1 MTMPGRRIDDPHW
14 VRYEVSHLIEEHL
27 SAWAEFCR
35 ERDRLQEGPLRHSP
49 SEMHRA
55 NHARP
60 RMEMTAKLL
69 DLALGAV
76 GPVQLDGRLFENA
89 MSVVKGPEA
98 ARADTQAAKGL
109 FVEIVSP
116 INGKARKAK

>member
-1 MTMPGRRIDDPHW
+1 MTPNW
-14 VRYEVSHLIEEHL
+14 VRYEVSHLVEEHL

-35 ERDRLQEGPLRHSP
+35 ERDRLQEGPLRGSP
-49 SEMHRA
+49 TRLHRA

-60 RMEMTAKLL
+60 RMETTGKLL

-76 GPVQLDGRLFENA
+76 GPVHLDGRLFENA
-89 MSVVKGPEA
+89 MSVVDNPKPAPEG
-98 ARADTQAAKGL
+98 TQAAKGL

-116 INGKARKAK
+116 INGRARKAK

>member
-1 MTMPGRRIDDPHW
+1 MPKRRFDDPHW
-14 VRYEVSHLIEEHL
+14 VRYEVSHLVEEHL

-35 ERDRLQEGPLRHSP
+35 ERDRLQEGPLRGSP

-60 RMEMTAKLL
+60 RMETTGKLL

-76 GPVQLDGRLFENA
+76 GAVQLNGRLFENA
-89 MSVVKGPEA
+89 MSIVHAPKA
-98 ARADTQAAKGL
+98 ASEGTQAAKGL
-109 FVEIVSP
+109 FVEFVSP